1 MKAPSPGNKIVNG
14 WMRRWVNGETPVHMH
29 GLLESFSSHGEREEE
44 AQTALLVEGAT
55 LAPVIER

>member
-1 MKAPSPGNKIVNG
+1 MNG